1 MKSLLTL
8 LLLNVSLLAT
18 AQTSRQSTTHSQIN
32 DDGKTMSIRI
42 EGQVNGQPIDYQ
54 HTFDVARLSGPA
66 KDALKQRIFDSL
78 GVERSEG
85 RTPADAE
92 PPKPPAP
99 PRSPLPPRLPL
110 PPASPG
116 RSESDTPNGESDT
129 DADQNVTFC
138 CETCTG
144 KIKLTVTRS
153 TGDYSFERDTKID
166 SQKRFFPYQLPLPA
180 GEYRL
185 TYYQNDVL
193 QIQSTFTVKAGQ
205 ENTVVVK

>member
-8 LLLNVSLLAT
+8 ILLGVGVVAT

-32 DDGKTMSIRI
+32 DDGKTLSIRV
-42 EGQVNGQPIDYQ
+42 EGQVNGQSIDYQ

-66 KDALKQRIFDSL
+66 KDALKQRVFDSL
-78 GVERSEG
+78 GIG
-85 RTPADAE
+85 E
-92 PPKPPAP
+92 PPKPP
-99 PRSPLPPRLPL
+99 LPPRPPL
-110 PPASPG
+110 PPASLG
-116 RSESDTPNGESDT
+116 RSESDTSTGESDT
-129 DADQNVTFC
+129 DKDQNVTFR

-153 TGDYSFERDTKID
+153 TEDYSFERDTKID

-193 QIQSTFTVKAGQ
+193 QIQSTFTVKSGQ